1 MKASMKT
8 VQCITLFIHRIP
20 MYNKFTTLGEVGE
33 IWISDKK
40 YQLQLKVKSNW
51 EWDFE
56 FYCAPPFTN
65 NKEQNQHLF
74 SKKFMNKKVTEW
86 NGKLF

>member
-1 MKASMKT
+1 
-8 VQCITLFIHRIP
+8 

-51 EWDFE
+51 EWEFE

-65 NKEQNQHLF
+65 NR
-74 SKKFMNKKVTEW
+74 TEST
-86 NGKLF
+86 FIQ